1 MENAI
6 NKQFKMNQ
14 GAHAENNTVSSFR
27 NPEGV
32 AQAGGTSLN
41 MGHPMNYGTPSPV
54 PKHEPGHGRKEGESK
69 EDYGTRVYE
78 AAMERE
84 RKRKE
89 AAKKGTN
96 KKSGRAGD
104 FSFGP
109 IRGNVNRYG
118 EGG

>member
-1 MENAI
+1 MADKPTLNYTQIPGSRE
-6 NKQFKMNQ
+6 KDTE
-14 GAHAENNTVSSFR
+14 GTFR
-27 NPEGV
+27 DTPGITYMT
-32 AQAGGTSLN
+32 ATN
-41 MGHPMNYGTPSPV
+41 MGHATSPNS
-54 PKHEPGHGRKEGESK
+54 KHEPGHGRKEGESK
-69 EDYGTRVYE
+69 KDYGTRVYE

>member
-1 MENAI
+1 MKEMSPNYKMI
-6 NKQFKMNQ
+6 PGSKEVNTPGTFKND
-14 GAHAENNTVSSFR
+14 AAVF
-27 NPEGV
+27 
-32 AQAGGTSLN
+32 N
-41 MGHPMNYGTPSPV
+41 MGHPVNYGMADSPV
-54 PKHEPGHGRKEGESK
+54 TKHEPGHGRKEGESK
-69 EDYGTRVYE
+69 EDYGRRVYA
-78 AAMERE
+78 AAMEKE

>member
-1 MENAI
+1 MSPNYKMIPGSREKDTEGTFRDTPGI
-6 NKQFKMNQ
+6 NYM
-14 GAHAENNTVSSFR
+14 AAT
-27 NPEGV
+27 
-32 AQAGGTSLN
+32 N
-41 MGHPMNYGTPSPV
+41 MGHATAPV
-54 PKHEPGHGRKEGESK
+54 NSGHPGGRKEGESK